1 MQGNIRQRKGID
13 TLVHGTGV
21 LAQKGADLCLF
32 KNKRWQERQEKQKE
46 FYWVSAAGH

>member
-21 LAQKGADLCLF
+21 LAQRGHDLCLF
-32 KNKRWQERQEKQKE
+32 KNRVAGKAEKQKE
-46 FYWVSAAGH
+46 FYWVSAAGS